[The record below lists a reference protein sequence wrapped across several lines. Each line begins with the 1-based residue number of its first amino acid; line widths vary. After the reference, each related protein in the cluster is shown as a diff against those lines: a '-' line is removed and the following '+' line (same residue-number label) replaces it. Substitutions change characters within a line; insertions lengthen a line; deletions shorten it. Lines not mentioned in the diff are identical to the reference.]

1 MVDHP
6 FKSTF
11 HPPKESSNLTQYLS
25 IFHHNVQSLSNKLLE
40 LNALLSQWPKMPD
53 ILCFSE
59 HWLLSDQILHL
70 NIDQYKLADS
80 FCRTNDKHGGSC
92 IFVSKSIKIKEVS
105 SLKNFGREKTLEIS
119 AIEIV
124 KFKIIVICVYRSP
137 NSDVKMFFNLID
149 EAINRVLNKGCLLV
163 ICGDLNINLLQNNSL
178 QKTLL
183 NLLLSNNLLNTVQ
196 SPTRVSS
203 NSCSLID
210 VMIRNKVF
218 YPTSTNVVE
227 MGYSDHF
234 ALVMNIVI
242 ENSHVPLSEKTK
254 RRVFSKRN
262 IDLFNLRLIREVWD
276 EVYHQTDVNKAYSL
290 FLDKYR
296 DLFLNMFKKKS

>member
-1 MVDHP
+1 M
-6 FKSTF
+6 
-11 HPPKESSNLTQYLS
+11 
-25 IFHHNVQSLSNKLLE
+25 
-40 LNALLSQWPKMPD
+40 
-53 ILCFSE
+53 
-59 HWLLSDQILHL
+59 
-70 NIDQYKLADS
+70 
-80 FCRTNDKHGGSC
+80 
-92 IFVSKSIKIKEVS
+92 
-105 SLKNFGREKTLEIS
+105 
-119 AIEIV
+119 
-124 KFKIIVICVYRSP
+124 
-137 NSDVKMFFNLID
+137 
-149 EAINRVLNKGCLLV
+149 
-163 ICGDLNINLLQNNSL
+163 NINLLQNNSL

-227 MGYSDHF
+227 MVYSDHF

-242 ENSHVPLSEKTK
+242 ENFHVPLSEKTK